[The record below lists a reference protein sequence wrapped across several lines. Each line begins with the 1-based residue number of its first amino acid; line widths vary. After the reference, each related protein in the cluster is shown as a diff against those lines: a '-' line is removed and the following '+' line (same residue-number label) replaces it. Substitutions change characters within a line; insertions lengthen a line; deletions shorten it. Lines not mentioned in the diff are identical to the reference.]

1 MLSKFNEIFCE
12 TLEIQPDEAEAAS
25 TETVETWDSLHH
37 MNLVAALED
46 EFSIE
51 LEPEEVMEMTS
62 YKAVLETLRN
72 DGGAL

>member
-1 MLSKFNEIFCE
+1 MLSKFKEIFCE
-12 TLEIQPDEAEAAS
+12 TLEIDADEAETAS

-51 LEPEEVMEMTS
+51 LEPDEVMDMTS
-62 YKAVLETLRN
+62 YKAVLETLKKH
-72 DGGAL
+72 GVAL